1 MTRCSAIQPG
11 RCFYS
16 NGGERTFIGARFGCS
31 TARSIATFREWL
43 YRPDRVD
50 NIWTLEHEA
59 AFFKSAPAHLH
70 LPLLLGLWTGQRE
83 GDLLRLPWSA
93 YDGKVIRLRPR
104 KTVTKKRPRDVAV
117 TIPVGSPLK
126 AALDKAPKISP
137 VILVNT
143 DKRPWTANGFL
154 SSWRKACAAAGV
166 AGVTF
171 GDLRGTAV
179 TRLALVERARRR
191 SRASP
196 VTHCGMCARYSTS
209 TT

>member
-83 GDLLRLPWSA
+83 GDFLRLPWSA

-104 KTVTKKRPRDVAV
+104 KTMTKKRAARPNWSER
-117 TIPVGSPLK
+117 PV
-126 AALDKAPKISP
+126 
-137 VILVNT
+137 
-143 DKRPWTANGFL
+143 RPSLTGVQWR
-154 SSWRKACAAAGV
+154 SSLWPSV
-166 AGVTF
+166 W
-171 GDLRGTAV
+171 GTHGP
-179 TRLALVERARRR
+179 E
-191 SRASP
+191 
-196 VTHCGMCARYSTS
+196 
-209 TT
+209 